1 MVAPAWRKST
11 HSADSNCVEVALGR
25 RAVGLR
31 DSKCPEASEFSI
43 STDAFR
49 AFVRSLKND

>member
-11 HSADSNCVEVALGR
+11 YSADSNCVEVALGTN
-25 RAVGLR
+25 AVGLR
-31 DSKCPEASEFSI
+31 DSKCPGGGEFSV

-49 AFVRSLKND
+49 AFVRSLKHD